1 MQRASVDTS
10 PYTSTSGRKDR
21 WVGMACVVMAALA
34 LCSGC
39 DAQSSSETAWVEE
52 IPIEG
57 LPEGRTY
64 AVRITLFRYGPE
76 VGGYAEFFGVDGAC
90 NTATEPYFC
99 SDHCAYFGP
108 GAFRNGSF
116 RIQTTAPDGSPF
128 LAQAA
133 LDGRRSL
140 DLVVTSDGDSLGAE
154 ALPVRLAFEQ
164 DSLGVVSRQ
173 CPTLEREGLNAL
185 QSVRAQ

>member
-1 MQRASVDTS
+1 MPGASVDTS
-10 PYTSTSGRKDR
+10 PYTSIRGRKGR
-21 WVGMACVVMAALA
+21 CVGMTSALMAALV
-34 LCSGC
+34 LSSGC

-52 IPIEG
+52 IPVEG

-64 AVRITLFRYGPE
+64 AVRVTLFRYGPE

-116 RIQTTAPDGSPF
+116 RIQTRAPDGAPF
-128 LAQAA
+128 LAQAT

-140 DLVVTSDGDSLGAE
+140 DLVVTSDGDALGA
-154 ALPVRLAFEQ
+154 ATLPVRLAFEQ
-164 DSLGVVSRQ
+164 DPLGVVSRQ
-173 CPTLEREGLNAL
+173 CPILEREDLSAL
-185 QSVRAQ
+185 Q